1 LSDEAEPL
9 AFYDLADLP
18 AVAPSEFTLLLQEPA
33 EEEMPGS
40 SAVTEGEAEEEFQA
54 AVVEEIPEPI
64 DVEAETR
71 RIFEEAFAQG
81 ERAGHEMGM
90 QKVEPLIEKL
100 NQYLA
105 SFDDIKQELL
115 KRVERFATVLALTF
129 AESIV
134 FKECAEHKEVTLTM
148 IRRAL
153 EACEERGE
161 CLVRLPKDDAW
172 MISAQ
177 GATAW
182 KILPDEELKEPGF
195 VIETNFGDIDGRISK
210 QFEELKKEFLGSAER
225 TG

>member
-1 LSDEAEPL
+1 LSDDAEPL
-9 AFYDLADLP
+9 AFLDLTDDLSAEKIRTP
-18 AVAPSEFTLLLQEPA
+18 EFTLLLHYNEEQTACEIEDEETESQA
-33 EEEMPGS
+33 LEEE
-40 SAVTEGEAEEEFQA
+40 
-54 AVVEEIPEPI
+54 VVPEPV

-81 ERAGHEMGM
+81 EKAGHEMGM
-90 QKVEPLIEKL
+90 KKIEPLIEKL

-105 SFDDIKQELL
+105 SFDNIKQELL
-115 KRVERFATVLALTF
+115 ARVERFATVLALTF

-134 FKECAEHKEVTLTM
+134 LKECAEHREVTLTM
-148 IRRAL
+148 IRKAL

-172 MISAQ
+172 VISAQ

-182 KILPDEELKEPGF
+182 KLLPDEELKEPGF

-210 QFEELKKEFLGSAER
+210 QFEELKKEFLGTAP
-225 TG
+225 